1 MLTTLLVSAGSKVL
15 GAFGQ
20 SKKSSSSSSSNAS
33 SSGQTSSP
41 ASTSPSSGGG
51 THAPAPGMQ
60 MRSGTVMEK
69 KMTTNG
75 SETEN
80 IEIVDEG

>member
-15 GAFGQ
+15 GAFG
-20 SKKSSSSSSSNAS
+20 SGKKSSSNNSSSSATSPGQAS
-33 SSGQTSSP
+33 SPG
-41 ASTSPSSGGG
+41 STSPGG
-51 THAPAPGMQ
+51 ASVPAGMQ

-69 KMTTNG
+69 KMTANG
-75 SETEN
+75 SETES